1 MSLIKLSEIYV
12 YPVKSLAGFKV
23 NQWPVT
29 ETGLQYDRN
38 WMLIDPNHRFL
49 SQRQLPK
56 MSLINTAISDDRLI
70 LTAPA
75 MPLLTLPLQANGGEL
90 LETSIWQDR
99 CLAFSVSDSA
109 DQWFSVFLGQEC
121 RLVSQAEHSI
131 RPVDPHYAH
140 ASDQTAFSDGFPFL
154 LISENSLASLN
165 QHMKLSLPMSR
176 FRPNLVISGCASYAE
191 DSWRAISIGEISFR
205 LPKPCSRCSITTID
219 AETGEAGKEPLKTLN
234 RIRKWNQQV
243 FFGQNALHD
252 NTGQLTVGDRLLVL
266 TTGPN
271 QPPLS

>member
-1 MSLIKLSEIYV
+1 MLLAELSEIYL

-29 ETGLQYDRN
+29 EKGLQYDRK
-38 WMLIDPNHRFL
+38 WMLIDQNHRFL

-56 MSLINTAISDDRLI
+56 MALINTTIIDDQLI

-75 MPLLTLPLQANGGEL
+75 MQPLTVPLHSSGGQI
-90 LETSIWQDR
+90 LETSIWQDQ
-99 CLAFSVSDSA
+99 CLAYSVSETA
-109 DQWFSVFLGQEC
+109 DQWFSAFLEKKCRMVFQSE
-121 RLVSQAEHSI
+121 QSI
-131 RPVDPHYAH
+131 RPVDPHYAQ

-154 LISENSLASLN
+154 LISENSLVSLN
-165 QHMKLSLPMSR
+165 QQMNLNFPMAR
-176 FRPNLVISGCASYAE
+176 FRPNLVISGCPSYAE
-191 DSWRAISIGEISFR
+191 DSWRTISIGEISFR

-219 AETGEAGKEPLKTLN
+219 PETGEAGKEPLKTLN

-252 NTGQLTVGDRLLVL
+252 NIGQLQIGDRLLVHS
-266 TTGPN
+266 TGPN
-271 QPPLS
+271 QPPLF